1 MPAFEHAAEPRAITG
16 KAKYRDDMLLPTNIM
31 KDPRVA
37 KGSTYSAHHK
47 KVKAEA
53 QALLSKSMG
62 RGGEVGKER
71 RRPKKKKS
79 IYDYKPKEAGDNALD
94 LAPHLVEQV
103 APIAVATVNTQTAQF
118 EARPPSPE
126 FVPMKTGI
134 DMTTQLSD
142 EVFDFDIEVGPL
154 LQVIV
159 GKTMEQAL
167 LEVEGEA
174 ELKALENECGRLG
187 DEKKAEEERIRQ
199 MDLEAARVWKEKK
212 EKVEAEIAFAKAQ
225 DEVRAKV
232 AAVRCMK
239 QILPNML
246 GEVYQGKVDR
256 GEWVENDIASAFLP
270 WLIKSVEE
278 NIEGKRRGSE
288 LLDDVIV
295 FSLEKAKS
303 MEKAAREAEE
313 QRLKELSSAAARLR
327 AARVGK
333 VKINITAGSVGLAA
347 DKVVGPLDIT
357 GSDTVRDLEDKIKA
371 WLTDE
376 GITFEAGE
384 SGFLQLGNSV
394 KQRLR

>member
-62 RGGEVGKER
+62 RGGEVGKEK
-71 RRPKKKKS
+71 RRPVKKKKS

-103 APIAVATVNTQTAQF
+103 APIAVSSVDTQTAQF

-174 ELKALENECGRLG
+174 ELRALEDECGR
-187 DEKKAEEERIRQ
+187 
-199 MDLEAARVWKEKK
+199 
-212 EKVEAEIAFAKAQ
+212 
-225 DEVRAKV
+225 
-232 AAVRCMK
+232 
-239 QILPNML
+239 
-246 GEVYQGKVDR
+246 
-256 GEWVENDIASAFLP
+256 
-270 WLIKSVEE
+270 
-278 NIEGKRRGSE
+278 
-288 LLDDVIV
+288 
-295 FSLEKAKS
+295 
-303 MEKAAREAEE
+303 
-313 QRLKELSSAAARLR
+313 
-327 AARVGK
+327 
-333 VKINITAGSVGLAA
+333 
-347 DKVVGPLDIT
+347 
-357 GSDTVRDLEDKIKA
+357 
-371 WLTDE
+371 
-376 GITFEAGE
+376 
-384 SGFLQLGNSV
+384 
-394 KQRLR
+394 